1 MFSDE
6 EIKKIKR
13 EYRRLKSYK
22 KCAEKNNI
30 SVYMAKKLIKGGANE
45 KNKKRV
51 KMKSVCENAGLQ
63 GDVYKRQFHKLAAVE
78 VRAVYVGRY
87 HKFHFL
93 SFLYLKI
100 L

>member
-13 EYRRLKSYK
+13 DYRRLKSYK

-51 KMKSVCENAGLQ
+51 KMISSLCQNNKITRRGRRGDGNLIEQKEVLVQLRGERAG
-63 GDVYKRQFHKLAAVE
+63 GE
-78 VRAVYVGRY
+78 GRGCV
-87 HKFHFL
+87 F
-93 SFLYLKI
+93 
-100 L
+100 